1 MIKHLKTLGG
11 YALIL
16 VAGLT
21 VGVAVAK
28 APALFKKDYV
38 QGDYSAYFAEHK
50 AKVVLFGTES
60 CPYCAKARAY
70 FKEKGIAYADLDI
83 GKPGQARDE
92 FAKLG
97 GSGVPLLLIGDRRIV
112 GFNPGS
118 INAALAADAEKA
130 GARN

>member
-1 MIKHLKTLGG
+1 MIKHLKTLGA

-16 VAGLT
+16 AAGLA

-28 APALFKKDYV
+28 APALFKKEFV
-38 QGDYSAYFAEHK
+38 QGDYSAYLKEHK
-50 AKVVLFGTES
+50 AKVVLYGTET

-70 FKEKGIAYADLDI
+70 FKENGIAYADLDI

-97 GSGVPLLLIGDRRIV
+97 GNGVPLLLIGDRRIE
-112 GFNPGS
+112 GFNPNS
-118 INAALAADAEKA
+118 ITAALKADTANLS
-130 GARN
+130 ARN

>member
-16 VAGLT
+16 VAGLA

-28 APALFKKDYV
+28 SPALFKKAFV
-38 QGDYSAYFAEHK
+38 QGDYSAYLAEHK
-50 AKVVLFGTES
+50 AKVVLYGTET

-83 GKPGQARDE
+83 GKPGQVRDE
-92 FAKLG
+92 FTKLG
-97 GSGVPLLLIGDRRIV
+97 GSGVPLLLIGDRRIE
-112 GFNPGS
+112 GFNPAS
-118 INAALAADAEKA
+118 IDAALKADAERVA
-130 GARN
+130 ARN